1 MPDEEINEQELQE
14 EEDDDDDIMK
24 ILGLD
29 DDEEYEE
36 LQDEVDARE
45 AKMVKKLTG
54 KMEQMSKK
62 FEQDVLAERVR
73 RFQDSASELETS
85 LFKAIASD
93 VRDVATLDKAI
104 ALVSERAKELT
115 AQGEEY
121 KKKLEEEAQKK
132 VSEAWG
138 VNPAAVGRA
147 NSKEADDEMIEHM
160 LKGDVNYGELS
171 SSLIGDSAP
180 WSNRG

>member
-1 MPDEEINEQELQE
+1 MPDEETNEQEVQE
-14 EEDDDDDIMK
+14 EEEDDDIMK

-29 DDEEYEE
+29 EDEYEE
-36 LQDEVDARE
+36 LQDEVDAKE

-54 KMEQMSKK
+54 KMEQMTKK
-62 FEQDVLAERVR
+62 FEQDVLSERAR
-73 RFQDSASELETS
+73 RFQDGASELEVS

-93 VRDVATLDKAI
+93 VKDVSTLDKAI
-104 ALVSERAKELT
+104 ALVTERAAELT

-147 NSKEADDEMIEHM
+147 NSKDADDEMMERM
-160 LKGDVNYGELS
+160 QKGEVDYGELS

-180 WSNRG
+180 WANRS